1 MGTITLI
8 PKNNIDMP
16 IEADVISPNVF
27 ANKTI
32 EEIESLLVWQG
43 NTRVPLSEFFEIK
56 GEDVP
61 SKEPTIIRR
70 GKGPLNIFE

>member
-43 NTRVPLSEFFEIK
+43 NTRAPLSKFFEIK

-61 SKEPTIIRR
+61 S
-70 GKGPLNIFE
+70 